1 MSKTKVYIIGSKGV
15 PARYGGFET
24 FVDNLISHQVAD
36 IDYVVTGMGE
46 KDETYDYKGAHCVQ
60 FKTGSSVTARMLHTI
75 SALRYVLKD
84 ARATKDTHKIL
95 YILGC
100 RAGIFL
106 PVFRPLL
113 KRAGVTILANPD
125 GAEWKRAKWNF
136 IAKQIVMLYE
146 TLLIKFSDVIVC
158 DAQAI
163 LELVHKDFSVPKEKM
178 TFIAYGS
185 EIYNPPKKLGKD
197 LEAKYQAWL
206 KQHSLRDGEYYL
218 IVGRFVPEN
227 NYELIIREFMA
238 SNTKADLAIISNVEN
253 SKFYDQLVQNTG
265 LLDDSRIKFVGTLY
279 DQDVMKVVRS
289 HARAY
294 LHGHEVGGTNPS
306 LLEALGLTKVN
317 LVYGVSFNKEVAGDA
332 GLYFTNKQDN
342 LAKLIEST
350 DNITQEKS
358 TKLGIAAKKRI
369 TEEYS
374 WRKIVGEYE
383 DLFEEC
389 RSGNESSSL

>member
-1 MSKTKVYIIGSKGV
+1 MSRRVYIIGSKGV

-24 FVDNLISHQVAD
+24 FVDSLISHKTAD
-36 IDYVVTGMGE
+36 IDYVVTGMAE
-46 KDETYDYKGAHCVQ
+46 KDETYDYRGAHCVQ
-60 FKTGSSVTARMLHTI
+60 FKTGPSVTARMLHTI
-75 SALRYVLKD
+75 SALKYVLKD
-84 ARATKDTHKIL
+84 ARATKDPNKIL

-106 PVFRPLL
+106 PLFRRPL

-163 LELVHKDFSVPKEKM
+163 LELVHKDFDVPKEKM
-178 TFIAYGS
+178 VFIAYGS
-185 EIYNPPKKLGKD
+185 EVYHPPKSLEGN

-206 KQHSLRDGEYYL
+206 QQHNLRDGEYYL

-238 SNTKADLAIISNVEN
+238 SSTKTDLAIISNVEKN
-253 SKFYDQLVQNTG
+253 KFYDQLVGNTG
-265 LLDDSRIKFVGTLY
+265 LLDDSRVKFIGTLY
-279 DQDVMKVVRS
+279 DQELMKVIRS
-289 HARAY
+289 RARAY

-306 LLEALGLTKVN
+306 LLEALGSTNVN
-317 LVYGVSFNKEVAGDA
+317 LVYGVSFNREAAGNAGRYFSNEAGD
-332 GLYFTNKQDN
+332 
-342 LAKLIEST
+342 LAKLIVNT
-350 DNITQEKS
+350 DKLTAKEAAD
-358 TKLGIAAKKRI
+358 LGIAAKKRI
-369 TEEYS
+369 AEEYS
-374 WRKIVGEYE
+374 WRKIVDEYE
-383 DLFEEC
+383 ELFQ
-389 RSGNESSSL
+389 R

>member
-36 IDYVVTGMGE
+36 INYVVTGMGE

-75 SALRYVLKD
+75 SALKYVLKD
-84 ARATKDTHKIL
+84 ARATKDANKIL

-136 IAKQIVMLYE
+136 VAKQIVMLYE
-146 TLLIKFSDVIVC
+146 TFVIKFSDVIVC

-163 LELVHKDFSVPKEKM
+163 LELVHTDFNVPKEKM

-185 EIYNPPKKLGKD
+185 EIYNPPKNLGKD
-197 LEAKYQAWL
+197 LETKYQAWL
-206 KQHSLRDGEYYL
+206 QEHDLRDGEYYL

-238 SNTKADLAIISNVEN
+238 SNTKADLTIISNVEKN
-253 SKFYDQLVQNTG
+253 KFYDQLVENTG
-265 LLDDSRIKFVGTLY
+265 LLEDSRVKFVGTLY
-279 DQDVMKVVRS
+279 DQELMKVIRS
-289 HARAY
+289 RARAY

-306 LLEALGLTKVN
+306 LLEALGSTNVN
-317 LVYGVSFNKEVAGDA
+317 LVYEVSFNREVADVA
-332 GLYFTNKQDN
+332 AFYFTAKQGN
-342 LAKLIEST
+342 LAQLINT
-350 DNITQEKS
+350 IDTMPVNNTIT
-358 TKLGIAAKKRI
+358 LGITAKQRI
-369 TEEYS
+369 TSEYN
-374 WRKIVGEYE
+374 WPKIVDAYE
-383 DLFEEC
+383 RLFIK
-389 RSGNESSSL
+389 